1 MHFDEK
7 KRSSFVKIA
16 ECVLVQFTAW
26 ECIGSMQFRGA
37 KRARAF
43 TANSRKQTIRESI
56 GKTVEPFADCRKSKL
71 NCCKMKMQFSE
82 NYIGRKSKNWKNAI
96 RLLGAFC
103 CKRCAEGFPLLVAR
117 RSLPPRE
124 SEMRFGVPQTAI
136 ELPPLEILLHLW
148 YNGR

>member
-1 MHFDEK
+1 M
-7 KRSSFVKIA
+7 
-16 ECVLVQFTAW
+16 VQFTAW

-56 GKTVEPFADCRKSKL
+56 GKTVEPFADYRIISGE
-71 NCCKMKMQFSE
+71 SPRIE
-82 NYIGRKSKNWKNAI
+82 KNAI

-124 SEMRFGVPQTAI
+124 SEMRFGVSQTAI
-136 ELPPLEILLHLW
+136 ELLSLDI
-148 YNGR
+148 